1 MLNPF
6 VIDSKEKAKE
16 LYDIIQIREKDFE
29 MNFEKPIYFDTT
41 TAGPNEKAANELLD
55 VLMRY
60 AL

>member
-55 VLMRY
+55 V
-60 AL
+60 